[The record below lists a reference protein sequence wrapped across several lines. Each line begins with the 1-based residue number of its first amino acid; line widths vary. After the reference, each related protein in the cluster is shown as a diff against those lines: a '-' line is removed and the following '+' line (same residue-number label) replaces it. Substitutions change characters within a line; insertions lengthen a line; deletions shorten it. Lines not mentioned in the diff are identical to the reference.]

1 MMPDAIDNSE
11 DILQV
16 DECSESDDVEEMNEE
31 DD

>member
-11 DILQV
+11 DILQEY
-16 DECSESDDVEEMNEE
+16 ECSESDDAEEMNEE